1 MKLISPVIFSFVAA
15 WSFTSV
21 YTPAGTGTALF
32 QPQNYTKNTTESLL
46 WSKWHENVTTY
57 PKETQ
62 KHLQTIW
69 SIRIE
74 GHTHSISRFFGSG
87 FGFVFLW
94 LPSMLSLLRKFHW
107 TIHFLFW
114 CNRRKIRL
122 LQNVLASLVITYFV
136 CCDLLRLPLYVIF
149 WNYFC
154 PVHTLGAPLFQRELP
169 LLKVV
174 LRTLTMQANS

>member
-21 YTPAGTGTALF
+21 YTPAVTGTALF
-32 QPQNYTKNTTESLL
+32 QPKKYTKNTTESLL
-46 WSKWHENVTTY
+46 RFKWHENFTIY

-62 KHLQTIW
+62 KHLQSIW
-69 SIRIE
+69 SIRNA

-94 LPSMLSLLRKFHW
+94 LPSMFSLLRNFHW

-122 LQNVLASLVITYFV
+122 LQDVLTLSITGYYLFCLLLFVKIATLRYFLKLLSSYTHFGSTPLSKGI
-136 CCDLLRLPLYVIF
+136 CHYLRLY
-149 WNYFC
+149 
-154 PVHTLGAPLFQRELP
+154 
-169 LLKVV
+169 
-174 LRTLTMQANS
+174 

>member
-1 MKLISPVIFSFVAA
+1 MKLISPVTFSFVAA

-46 WSKWHENVTTY
+46 RSKWHENVTTY

-69 SIRIE
+69 SIRNE

-94 LPSMLSLLRKFHW
+94 LRSMLSLLRKFHW

-122 LQNVLASLVITYFV
+122 LQNVLTLSIAGYYLFCLLWLVKIATLCYFLELLLSCTHIGSTSLSKGIYHY
-136 CCDLLRLPLYVIF
+136 LRLY
-149 WNYFC
+149 
-154 PVHTLGAPLFQRELP
+154 
-169 LLKVV
+169 
-174 LRTLTMQANS
+174 